1 MVNGVPTKIC
11 SVAQMTLYFIG
22 NYYKMTDVNLKN
34 FNNKVMLSKECST
47 KLQSGKLSTK
57 WFHYK
62 INLTKPEFK
71 ECFYLQ
77 DFSKLILLKMHGEFS
92 KTGGL

>member
-1 MVNGVPTKIC
+1 MVKGGQTKIC
-11 SVAQMTLYFIG
+11 SVAQMTLYFPG
-22 NYYKMTDVNLKN
+22 DYYKMTDVNLKN

-47 KLQSGKLSTK
+47 KLESGKLSTK

-71 ECFYLQ
+71 ECC
-77 DFSKLILLKMHGEFS
+77 G
-92 KTGGL
+92 